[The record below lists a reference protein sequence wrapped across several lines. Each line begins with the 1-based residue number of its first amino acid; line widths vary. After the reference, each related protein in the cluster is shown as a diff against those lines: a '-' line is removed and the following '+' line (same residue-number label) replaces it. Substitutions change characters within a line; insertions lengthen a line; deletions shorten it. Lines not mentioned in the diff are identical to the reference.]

1 MGFSKEIQGLR
12 AVAVLAVILAHLSVE
27 WLPGGFVGVDVFFVI
42 SGYLI
47 TGLLLREYERT
58 ERINLSAF
66 YGRRIRRLF
75 PAMLVTCLF
84 SIIAG
89 FLIFSEERFDLLLD
103 SALAAF
109 FSVSNFYFWSQ
120 VGYFDAE
127 SAVKPLLHTWSL
139 GVEEQFYLLW
149 PLLMLGLLR
158 YVSKRSLIAALFLLS
173 FASFMLNILF
183 MSYDLGDRLA
193 DAENWRS
200 GFLDGSSTAF
210 YLMPFRI
217 FEFGIGAMLVFL
229 RPRLSATSPVI
240 ADVITVCAL
249 GGLLFLMTFLTE
261 ASVFPYYN
269 ALWVAILSGLVL
281 AFAGNSKVG
290 GLLLAN
296 PLMVFVGGISYSLY
310 LVHWPLVVYYKALF
324 GDLVFAS
331 IMQLLVAMLVLGYAL
346 NVLVENRFRQ
356 VGNGEPASGISALLS
371 RGAIAIILTISVV
384 GVFLLKN
391 VDGRV
396 PEQRMTFSNAE
407 WRKIERQKYCADTL
421 KGFPRS
427 IFTCQ
432 NDRES
437 SHTVVVWGDS
447 HALHLVAGIS
457 EAFPSSNVGVAYL
470 SGCISQ
476 SGFVGLVREF
486 ASKKLTDECVKRN
499 EDFLRW
505 AKSYKGDI
513 TVYISNA
520 KRNTPEEVAVIN
532 NKHIN
537 KLEEYG
543 HPAYVLGDFIR
554 PGVELAQCYS
564 VPDYV
569 LSDEMLRSRCQTD
582 DRAVELELRYSDELA
597 ALSENYIAVHDIQC
611 EDDTCEF
618 SDDQGRISFRDTHHL
633 STKGSIYWLNKLKEA
648 GFLN

>member
-58 ERINLSAF
+58 GRINLSGF
-66 YGRRIRRLF
+66 YGRRVRRLF
-75 PAMLVTCLF
+75 PAMLVTCIF
-84 SIIAG
+84 TIIAG

-127 SAVKPLLHTWSL
+127 SSVKPLLHTWSL

-149 PLLMLGLLR
+149 PLLILGLLR
-158 YVSKRSLIAALFLLS
+158 YVSKRSLVVALIVLS
-173 FASFMLNILF
+173 VASFMLNTFF
-183 MSYDLGDRLA
+183 MSYDLGDLLA
-193 DAENWRS
+193 GANTWRS

-217 FEFGIGAMLVFL
+217 FEFGIGAMLVFF
-229 RPRLSATSPVI
+229 RPRFSEISPVI
-240 ADVITVCAL
+240 ADGIMVCAL
-249 GGLLFLMTFLTE
+249 GGLFFLMRYLTE

-269 ALWVAILSGLVL
+269 ALWVAILSALVL
-281 AFAGNSKVG
+281 AFASSSRVARIF
-290 GLLLAN
+290 LAN
-296 PLMVFVGGISYSLY
+296 PVMVFIGGISYSLY

-331 IMQLLVAMLVLGYAL
+331 LMQLLVAMLVLGYAL

-356 VGNGEPASGISALLS
+356 ESNDKPASGISALLS
-371 RGAIAIILTISVV
+371 RGAIAIALTVSVV
-384 GVFLLKN
+384 GVFVLKN
-391 VDGRV
+391 VDGRL

-407 WRKIERQKYCADTL
+407 WRKIERQTYCTDTL
-421 KGFPRS
+421 EGFPKS

-432 NDRES
+432 KDRES

-457 EAFPSSNVGVAYL
+457 EAFPSSNVGIAYL

-476 SGFVGLVREF
+476 SGFEGLVREF
-486 ASKKLTDECVKRN
+486 SSKKLTDECVKRN
-499 EDFLRW
+499 KEFLSW
-505 AKSYKGDI
+505 AESYKGDV

-520 KRNTPEEVAVIN
+520 KRNTPEEIAVIN
-532 NKHIN
+532 NKHIS

-543 HPAYVLGDFIR
+543 HSAYVLGDFIR

-564 VPDYV
+564 VPDYL
-569 LSDEMLRSRCQTD
+569 LSDDMLRSRCKTD
-582 DRAVELELRYSDELA
+582 DRAIEVELRYSDELA

-611 EDDTCEF
+611 ANDTCEF
-618 SDDQGRISFRDTHHL
+618 SDDQRRISFRDTHHL
-633 STKGSIYWLNKLKEA
+633 STKGSIYWVNRLEEA
-648 GFLN
+648 GLLN